1 LCAVGVGPKGIQ
13 PTNVACP
20 KGAWGCVKAMMPQPV
35 GHVAKQF
42 VLSLAEH
49 GVIEIVN
56 VEQIDVAWLPEP
68 SLDEVPRGGLRN
80 DKVVVERRKMIGAL
94 LVVLLTKKTWS
105 GEEISGHIDQS
116 IVDAEVRHVLLCHS
130 QYRVK

>member
-1 LCAVGVGPKGIQ
+1 
-13 PTNVACP
+13 
-20 KGAWGCVKAMMPQPV
+20 MMPQPV
-35 GHVAKQF
+35 SHVTKQF
-42 VLSLAEH
+42 VLSLAED
-49 GVIEIVN
+49 GVIQIVN

-68 SLDEVPRGGLRN
+68 SLDEIPRSSLRN
-80 DKVVVERRKMIGAL
+80 DKIVVERRKMIGAL
-94 LVVLLTKKTWS
+94 LIVLLTKKPWS